1 MAIHGVSHVGLC
13 VTDLDRSMRFYCEG
27 LGFEHLRSFDIG
39 GEPWT
44 SVVELDPLLL
54 HSRILRRDGLTVELL
69 QFEQPGHV
77 GEPVRR
83 PMNLLGFTHLAVW
96 VDDIDVEIARLSA
109 LGAVVVE
116 STRVVLDQPG
126 MQARWVYCTDPDGT
140 RLELIEYPGGEAD
153 ALGR

>member
-1 MAIHGVSHVGLC
+1 
-13 VTDLDRSMRFYCEG
+13 
-27 LGFEHLRSFDIG
+27 
-39 GEPWT
+39 
-44 SVVELDPLLL
+44 
-54 HSRILRRDGLTVELL
+54 
-69 QFEQPGHV
+69 
-77 GEPVRR
+77 
-83 PMNLLGFTHLAVW
+83 MNLLGFTHLAVW